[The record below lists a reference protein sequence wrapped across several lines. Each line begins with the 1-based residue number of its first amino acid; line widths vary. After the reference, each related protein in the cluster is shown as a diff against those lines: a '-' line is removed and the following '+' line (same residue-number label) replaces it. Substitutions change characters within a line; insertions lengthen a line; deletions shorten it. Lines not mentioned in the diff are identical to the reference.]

1 MIVSMQK
8 LRIMGPRNRLHEVL
22 AQLQDLGVVHLCRPR
37 LVAPLV
43 ASRVDPK
50 QERRVAYVQ
59 TAIDDVEEALSRLG
73 DPSEPDG
80 MKDREGGG
88 ELPRCV
94 RLARRARRA
103 TAALVTRLEVLEE
116 EGERLAHLRRVLGAF
131 EELAIPGVETRSFY
145 LVLADGVADAESQLR
160 DALEPSIGAAF
171 SLHVRPL
178 AAGEQAAVLLVPRA
192 EAERIEGLLP
202 ELGVRELDV
211 PRSYRATSADAGVR
225 RLAVRLR
232 EIEAERLDLAG
243 RRAELAAEWRPV
255 LYRVRRTLHDW
266 LLTCEALGTT
276 AATPHAFV
284 IEGWL
289 PVPEREVLESALA
302 AGEGGAL
309 AIEEV
314 ERETW
319 SAKDIPVAI
328 ENPPLFRPFEVITRR
343 LPMPHYGTMDP
354 TPFVAIFFP
363 MFFGLILGDLAYGAL
378 LLTVAAIVWARS
390 REGSTA
396 RSVAQIGVACG
407 AFAMAFGLCFG
418 ELLGDLGHRWL
429 GLRALAFS
437 RDQAIVP
444 FLVLVLAIGFV
455 HIVLGLVLGACSG
468 LRTNPRRS
476 LGRGLSA
483 VMLVLALLLVLAAV
497 NVLPA
502 AFFTPTA
509 VGLLVAFPILLAI
522 EGMSGAVELISR
534 FSNILSYAR
543 IMALGT
549 ASVMLAAVA
558 NQLAGAFG
566 SLAVGILFGA
576 LFHLVNFA
584 LGVFSPTIHAL
595 RLHFVEF
602 FGTFYSPGGLVYCP
616 FRHWRAVDAV
626 APSSA

>member
-378 LLTVAAIVWARS
+378 LLTIAAIVWARS

>member
-266 LLTCEALGTT
+266 LLTCEALGTP

-289 PVPEREVLESALA
+289 PVPEREALASALA

-378 LLTVAAIVWARS
+378 LLTIAAIVWARS

-407 AFAMAFGLCFG
+407 AFAMAFGICFG

>member
-8 LRIMGPRNRLHEVL
+8 LRIMGPLNRLHEVL

-73 DPSEPDG
+73 DLSESDG
-80 MKDREGGG
+80 MKDRQGGG
-88 ELPRCV
+88 DLPRCV

-232 EIEAERLDLAG
+232 EIEAERLDLAS

-378 LLTVAAIVWARS
+378 LLTIAAIVWARS

-407 AFAMAFGLCFG
+407 AFAMAFGICFG

-437 RDQAIVP
+437 RDRAIVP

-468 LRTNPRRS
+468 LRMNPRRS

>member
-378 LLTVAAIVWARS
+378 LLTIAAIVWARS

-407 AFAMAFGLCFG
+407 AFAMAFGICFG

-602 FGTFYSPGGLVYCP
+602 FGTFYSPGGLVYRP
-616 FRHWRAVDAV
+616 FRHWRAVDSI

>member
-378 LLTVAAIVWARS
+378 LLTIAAIVWARS

-407 AFAMAFGLCFG
+407 AFAMAFGICFG